1 MFGPT
6 SLKGMATARSL
17 LERTI
22 RVQSLQPIRVHLCHP
37 LPNKSCRHL
46 HLRLSTSRLRRRYI
60 PTMTRSIIRPTDQ
73 ACTSTHRGS
82 DSGSGTARVSSM
94 ALGSGTVTVSRLG
107 VLDLNVTN
115 FTGNVNYQAGSIE
128 RWSADGA
135 RIFFAAGPATGS
147 IFEKAFS
154 GAGPEK
160 EWLTEPGIV
169 HSPGHAHPGKL
180 DRGVPSAAPTLV
192 FGPAHARRRNALDG
206 NGLEREDP
214 LGRRA
219 IGRGI

>member
-82 DSGSGTARVSSM
+82 DSGSGTARVSGM
-94 ALGSGTVTVSRLG
+94 ALGSGTVPGSGTAPSSGTAGNSEGIALAESVALAEDMAEVGRVVSAEDVAEDTAEGIGRSDWPLLTSSLCG
-107 VLDLNVTN
+107 LRRT
-115 FTGNVNYQAGSIE
+115 QA
-128 RWSADGA
+128 
-135 RIFFAAGPATGS
+135 T
-147 IFEKAFS
+147 
-154 GAGPEK
+154 
-160 EWLTEPGIV
+160 
-169 HSPGHAHPGKL
+169 
-180 DRGVPSAAPTLV
+180 
-192 FGPAHARRRNALDG
+192 
-206 NGLEREDP
+206 LERVIPE
-214 LGRRA
+214 
-219 IGRGI
+219 RGFIRFKFYS